1 VAVFENLMAVEICG
15 RESVLEGKMALI
27 WQFKKL
33 AL

>member
-1 VAVFENLMAVEICG
+1 MAMKICARQNG
-15 RESVLEGKMALI
+15 RERVLEAKMALI